1 MRVRTPSV
9 RRQSAAKSGHSP
21 ESPPSA
27 ACCLPRTSP
36 HQSLGA
42 TTANLQTG
50 STTEVVMNPS
60 ALSFPIVWVIT
71 PKLGRDATALPHT
84 NCCLGMAVFVTRPSS
99 DSPHTLPREF
109 YSGHSPPQ
117 RHTRF
122 NELNRCLMTNQT
134 AGVPT
139 PDAAVVPALA
149 STFDFE
155 FTLLGRVTA
164 RSAQVLAAFR
174 QTTLSRR
181 NCQWQSHRISPYES
195 RSSGY
200 RS

>member
-1 MRVRTPSV
+1 MRGRTPSV

-27 ACCLPRTSP
+27 TCCLPRTSP

-42 TTANLQTG
+42 TTANPQTG
-50 STTEVVMNPS
+50 WTTKLSQNPS
-60 ALSFPIVWVIT
+60 ALSFPIAWVIT

-99 DSPHTLPREF
+99 DSPHTLPRAF

-122 NELNRCLMTNQT
+122 NEMNRCLMTK
-134 AGVPT
+134 
-139 PDAAVVPALA
+139 PDC
-149 STFDFE
+149 
-155 FTLLGRVTA
+155 
-164 RSAQVLAAFR
+164 RSANSGRRCGSCVSVDLR
-174 QTTLSRR
+174 LRVHVTRTCYRPTRSGVSRLPADHTFSA